1 MNTAFG
7 FFNDRSQNTLPIQ
20 KINTGNTSSMRP
32 IQPKL
37 TNTSNIVPATQ
48 TPSNALLI
56 PSQINFLKTNL
67 LNK

>member
-1 MNTAFG
+1 
-7 FFNDRSQNTLPIQ
+7 
-20 KINTGNTSSMRP
+20 MRP